1 MPKIT
6 DTAGNTEVFKDLLN
20 YQNPHNAGLLKNNPA
35 PAETQRASGGNGG
48 NNSTPAQKENDK
60 KVFLSIR
67 VSEDIKRR
75 LDNYCNSNDMT
86 LNASVKRAIIDL
98 LNNGGF

>member
-20 YQNPHNAGLLKNNPA
+20 YQNPHNAGLLKKDPA
-35 PAETQRASGGNGG
+35 PAETQRASGGNGV

-75 LDNYCNSNDMT
+75 LDNYCNANDMT

>member
-20 YQNPHNAGLLKNNPA
+20 YQNPHNAGLLKKDPA
-35 PAETQRASGGNGG
+35 PAEPQ
-48 NNSTPAQKENDK
+48 NSTPAQKENDK

-75 LDNYCNSNDMT
+75 LDNYCNANDMT